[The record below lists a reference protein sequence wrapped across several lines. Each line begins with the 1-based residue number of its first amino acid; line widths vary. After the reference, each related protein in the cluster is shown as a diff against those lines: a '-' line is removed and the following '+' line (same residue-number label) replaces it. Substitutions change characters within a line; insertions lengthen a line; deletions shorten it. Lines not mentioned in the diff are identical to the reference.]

1 MSSDDSSYLLDR
13 DSIEKLRE
21 DHNILRGMISRGLS
35 RRFVSRPVFGGP
47 NNDTL
52 SAIHGYAIEPIV
64 KAKSGAIY
72 QDRATVF
79 RLRKIGGG
87 FYSDLNFDRDASGNI
102 ILSEGPEGSTVDV
115 VNRST
120 EMSAEA
126 GAYVV
131 AIMVSGQYHVIHAND
146 KPCKKDSL

>member
-1 MSSDDSSYLLDR
+1 MSSDDSSYLLSR

-21 DHNILRGMISRGLS
+21 DHDILRGMISRGLS
-35 RRFVSRPVFGGP
+35 RRFVSRTVFGGP
-47 NNDTL
+47 VDKPQ
-52 SAIHGYAIEPIV
+52 AIHGYAIEPIV
-64 KAKSGAIY
+64 KAKPGASY
-72 QDRATVF
+72 GFNATVF
-79 RLRKIGGG
+79 RLRKISKSFGS
-87 FYSDLNFDRDASGNI
+87 YANFDVDEKGEA